1 MPWAKTINRML
12 NEPAG
17 ELSSREKDKSAK
29 KAEYRINSVCKCMRA
44 RLNYYWSCFPALS
57 FNIIRGQRRE
67 REDSTK
73 DGLRLLS
80 LSLINKF
87 N

>member
-29 KAEYRINSVCKCMRA
+29 KLNIGLIASANACA
-44 RLNYYWSCFPALS
+44 RGSIIIGPATQHYLS
-57 FNIIRGQRRE
+57 ILLEGSGE

>member
-1 MPWAKTINRML
+1 MGQNHKSNAKRASRRTSSLAERKIKTQKKL
-12 NEPAG
+12 NIGLIASANACARGSIIIGPATQHY
-17 ELSSREKDKSAK
+17 LSILLEGS
-29 KAEYRINSVCKCMRA
+29 
-44 RLNYYWSCFPALS
+44 
-57 FNIIRGQRRE
+57 GE